1 MSGGDQMSVTTP
13 DSSPASPP
21 DPAQPSTGKG
31 PLHQTASTTATDYW
45 NDSCSV
51 EELTYA
57 IERGAVG
64 ATTNPTIVGEVL
76 KKEMHLW
83 RERIG
88 KIVSENPTWT
98 EDEITWRLIEEMAMR
113 GAELLL
119 PVFEREGGKKGRISI
134 QTDPRLYR
142 DSARITEQALRFS
155 ALAPNM
161 QVKIPVTCAGVQ
173 AIEEVTAAGVN
184 INATVCFT
192 VPQALAVAEAVER
205 GLQRREA
212 AGEDVASM
220 TPVCTLMVGR
230 LDDWM
235 EVLVKRDGVVAD
247 PGIVHWAGIACMKK
261 AYGIV
266 RERGY
271 RTRLLAAAYRHHLHW
286 SELIGG
292 DVVLTIPYSWQRL
305 FNDSDIEVVP
315 RMDDPVPETIVN
327 ELYRRFPDFRR
338 AYDVDGMSPE
348 EFDSYGAASR
358 TLRGFIASYHDLVAV
373 IRDFMLPNPDV
384 K

>member
-1 MSGGDQMSVTTP
+1 MSGGDQMSVKTP
-13 DSSPASPP
+13 SSSPASLP
-21 DPAQPSTGKG
+21 DPAPPSTSKD
-31 PLHQTASTTATDYW
+31 PLYQTASTTATDYW

-64 ATTNPTIVGEVL
+64 ATTNPTIVGDVL

-83 RERIG
+83 RERIAE
-88 KIVSENPTWT
+88 IVAGNPTWT

-119 PVFEREGGKKGRISI
+119 PVFEREGGRKGRISI

-305 FNDSDIEVVP
+305 FNASDIEVVP
-315 RMDDPVPETIVN
+315 RMDDPVPESIVN